1 MKWLKW
7 TALVIGGLAAV
18 IVAFLAWVLTSQSGA
33 RWIAGAASDVLG
45 AKLEIGAVDGA
56 IAGPLTIVDLHYR
69 DPLVGVDA
77 TVDRLEIDVALR
89 DLLSMTAHVVRLE
102 VEGVDVLLREPQAQ
116 PPPPEEK
123 KPFTLDP
130 PIDILVDALRLE
142 DLTIGRDAA
151 PTPLLSVTRA
161 DFKGHWTSADLA
173 VERLDVRSPQGEV
186 HFVGR
191 VDQQEAYVGEGQGRF
206 RWTTGGRTYAGELTT
221 AAEGQDATV
230 TLRLSSPLA
239 ATLDLF
245 LQQRDTLPWRF
256 TLDAPRFDP
265 REELLPDSSLES
277 LAAKLSGEGSLERGT
292 VRGEVLVNGEPIV
305 LDRLDFERDERR
317 IALETALRLAKSAGL
332 VDAQATIDLTQTPV
346 STEASARWRDVVL
359 PAVWTGQE
367 LHTGGLLNFSGSAR
381 KYGAEGRVSIG
392 AKQRV
397 ADVALQI
404 EGSPEEVIVQ
414 QFDVLQSRGRLA
426 ANGSVQL
433 KPRIAW
439 RFDANA
445 RRFDPGAFAA
455 AWRGDLNFQLATS
468 GRVTEEG
475 PDATFRLADLGGQLR
490 GRRVAGRADLR
501 ITPALV
507 PSGSLALASGDS
519 ALTFRGASGDSID
532 AKVSLD
538 VASLND
544 WIPDGG
550 GSLQAEFDVRGRW
563 PDLSIQGHAAGREL
577 HAANVRAQRL
587 AVNANV
593 DDPRNPAGAVQLDVE
608 TLSAAGFEFATF
620 AARASGGADS
630 HELTLKAT
638 GSPLAFQL
646 GLDGARKPDGW
657 GGSLQRLQIDVAD
670 AAHLSLRQPVRIN
683 MEGGAL
689 DVSQAC
695 LVDGAVELCAQA
707 AMKPDGAL
715 QASYS
720 LKDVPLG
727 LANAFATSDLPLRF
741 AGVLRGRGDVRRT
754 NDGQLHGQV
763 VLEAPDGRVWQ
774 PAVEEEDAETPT
786 EEQTLLTWRDLR
798 LAADLAGPDARAT
811 LRVRI
816 ENGSVDA
823 EGSVRG
829 LGQAESPVTGRLT
842 ASFPDLTPF
851 AVLTPQVANVKG
863 RADARLAVAGS
874 LQAPQLSGELSATEL
889 AADVPAVGLHLRNG
903 RIAAGPAQNGAIA
916 LSGGVESGEGRVAF
930 EGEIAPSGAVD
941 VNVSGDRFL
950 AADIPGA
957 RVIVTPLLDVTRA
970 DGRMK
975 LAGTVTI
982 PEATVDLQKLPR
994 GGEKAR
1000 AASPDIVVVDAKT
1013 REDEVAEAPLYAE
1026 VAIVFGDKVELTG
1039 FGLQALVT
1047 GRLDV
1052 RESPGEPTKGS
1063 GEVRVAGRYKAYG
1076 QDLTIQEGR
1085 LLYASSPL
1093 DDPGLNIEATRQ
1105 VEEVVAGLRVRGT
1118 AKDPQMTVFSDPPM
1132 AQSNALSYLV
1142 AGKPLED
1149 IGSGEGE
1156 GDALQAATRSL
1167 GTAAGGLLAKS
1178 LGKRLGVDEFA
1189 VKEDEMIGGAA
1200 LTVGQ
1205 YLSPRL
1211 YLSYGM
1217 GLFEPGEVV
1226 TLRYRLKH
1234 GLNVKAQVGPED
1246 TRTGIEYRIER

>member
-1 MKWLKW
+1 MRWLKW
-7 TALVIGGLAAV
+7 TALAIGGLAVV
-18 IVAFLAWVLTSQSGA
+18 IVAVLVWALTSQGGA
-33 RWIAGAASDVLG
+33 RWIAATASDVLG
-45 AKLEIGAVDGA
+45 AKLEIGAVEGA
-56 IAGPLTIVDLHYR
+56 IAGPLTLVDLRYR

-77 TVDRLEIDVALR
+77 TVKRLEVDIALR

-102 VEGVDVLLREPQAQ
+102 LSGVDVLLLEPEAQ
-116 PPPPEEK
+116 PRPPEEK
-123 KPFTLDP
+123 QPFTLDP

-142 DLTIGRDAA
+142 DMKISRDHS
-151 PTPLLSVTRA
+151 LLLAVTRA

-173 VERLDVRSPQGEV
+173 VERLDVLSPQGEV

-191 VDQQEAYVGEGQGRF
+191 VGQQEAYVGQGEGRF
-206 RWTTGGRTYAGELTT
+206 RWTTGDRTYAGFIATV
-221 AAEGQDATV
+221 AEAEDANV
-230 TLRLSSPLA
+230 TLRLTSPLA
-239 ATLDLF
+239 AKLELF
-245 LQQRDTLPWRF
+245 FEQRDTLPWRF

-265 REELLPDSSLES
+265 REELLPGSSLTS
-277 LAAKLSGEGSLERGT
+277 LAAKLSGAGSLERGT
-292 VRGEVLVNGEPIV
+292 VRGELLVNGEPIV
-305 LDRLDFERDERR
+305 LDRLDFERDQQSL
-317 IALETALRLAKSAGL
+317 ALETALKVARSAGL
-332 VDAQATIDLTQTPV
+332 LNAQARVDLTQTPV
-346 STEASARWRDVVL
+346 YADASARWSDVVL
-359 PAVWTGQE
+359 PQVWTGQE
-367 LHTGGLLNFSGSAR
+367 LHTRGRVAFEGSAR
-381 KYGAEGRVSIG
+381 KYGAEGRVAIG
-392 AKQRV
+392 PAERV

-404 EGSPEEVIVQ
+404 AGSPDEVVVQ
-414 QFDVLQSRGRLA
+414 QFDILQPQGKLA
-426 ANGSVQL
+426 ANGRVQL
-433 KPRIAW
+433 QPRIAW

-445 RRFDPGAFAA
+445 HRFDPGAFAA

-468 GRVTEEG
+468 GSIAEAG
-475 PDATFRLADLGGQLR
+475 PDATLKLADLGGRLR

-519 ALTFRGASGDSID
+519 ALTFHGAPGDAID

-563 PDLSIQGHAAGREL
+563 PDLAIRGHANGREL

-587 AVNANV
+587 TVNANV
-593 DDPRNPAGAVQLDVE
+593 EDPLNPAGAVQLEVE
-608 TLSAAGFEFATF
+608 TLSAVGFEFATF
-620 AARASGGADS
+620 AASASGGPNA
-630 HELTLKAT
+630 HKLTLQAS

-646 GLDGARKPDGW
+646 ALDGARKPDGW
-657 GGSLQRLQIDVAD
+657 AGTLQRLQIDVAE
-670 AAHLSLRQPVRIN
+670 AAQLALRQPVRID

-695 LVDGAVELCAQA
+695 LVDDAVELCAQA
-707 AMKPDGAL
+707 AMRPDGAL

-727 LANAFATSDLPLRF
+727 LANALATSDMPLRF

-754 NDGQLHGQV
+754 SDGQLHGQV
-763 VLEAPDGRVWQ
+763 VLEAPDGRVSR
-774 PAVEEEDAETPT
+774 PPVEEEEAETPP

-798 LAADLAGPDARAT
+798 LDANLSGPDARAT
-811 LRVRI
+811 LRARI

-823 EGSVRG
+823 EGAVRG
-829 LGQAESPVTGRLT
+829 LGQAESPLTGRLT

-851 AVLTPQVANVKG
+851 AVLTPQVANLKG
-863 RADARLAVAGS
+863 RADARVAVAGS
-874 LQAPQLSGELSATEL
+874 LQAPRLSGELRASEL
-889 AADVPAVGLHLRNG
+889 AADVPAVGLHLKNG
-903 RIAAGPAQNGAIA
+903 RIVASPAENGVIA

-941 VNVSGDRFL
+941 VNISGDRFL

-957 RVIVTPLLDVTRA
+957 RVIVTPQLEFTRA
-970 DGRMK
+970 EERMK
-975 LAGTVTI
+975 LAGKVTI
-982 PEATVDLQKLPR
+982 PEAAVDLQKLPR

-1000 AASPDIVVVDAKT
+1000 AASPDVVVVDAKT
-1013 REDEVAEAPLYAE
+1013 QEDEVEEAPLYAD

-1132 AQSNALSYLV
+1132 AQANALSYLV
-1142 AGKPLED
+1142 AGKPLDD

-1156 GDALQAATRSL
+1156 GDALQTATRSL
-1167 GTAAGGLLAKS
+1167 GTAAGGLLAKNV
-1178 LGKRLGVDEFA
+1178 GKRLGVDELA
-1189 VKEDEMIGGAA
+1189 VKDDEMIGGAA

-1226 TLRYRLKH
+1226 TLRYKLKE